1 MSRARIGP
9 HHLAY
14 LRAVADGLEVLACAR
29 TYLGIEDPREA
40 QIAHNELSAQL
51 RLAAKHAGERHH
63 RLIGIRIREKARQ
76 APTQAKRPTL
86 SEFIEARDLDG
97 WSEAEQL
104 ELYEAEYP
112 PTPQASTAQ
121 ATLQRRER
129 SRQRVVEILRRLEVD
144 GRTTAQPRPTDEVD
158 AWFPDHL
165 AQRLVRAGYVNL
177 QQLADR
183 VRQGGQWYSGI
194 TAVGRTKA
202 VHIAQQLEA
211 ILPGSTRRRSMGF
224 AAPTQALI
232 GSHESRTKAV
242 VERPENR
249 AQIRSGSQPES
260 PSENALL
267 PPSSDLNTAWR
278 ADNIGA
284 IRTDPQALTTWV
296 EACAGSQ
303 ATRKSYLRE
312 GRRLLLWLQ
321 IERAGRRLA
330 DFKLDDAQAYR
341 TFLAYVPEGWISRG
355 KASPGQEGWTPFK
368 GQLSAASQRQAMTIL
383 ASWFDWLCN
392 AEYLR
397 ANPWKLVKK
406 TGQST
411 ESASDSRALDT
422 KAISLK
428 AMGEIGAFI
437 ERQAPS
443 PARARARF
451 VVAFLSTTGLRSAE
465 LLAAKISDIRVEP
478 EGVFL
483 RVVGKGKKVRDVMLV
498 DVALNVLDDYLASRS
513 LQRLDVAPGNAPLL
527 ASLADP
533 MKSVSYQTLY
543 KTTRTWLARAVA
555 SSTLSAA
562 EQSRLQGA
570 SAHWLRH
577 TFGTTSVALGT
588 PYDVVQ
594 QQLGH
599 SRIDTTMS
607 IYSRAP
613 LQRRAAELQRAWA
626 KVTE

>member
-51 RLAAKHAGERHH
+51 RLAAKQAGERHH
-63 RLIGIRIREKARQ
+63 RLIGIRIREKTRQ

-86 SEFIEARDLDG
+86 SEFIEARNLDG

-112 PTPQASTAQ
+112 PAPQASTAY

-158 AWFPDHL
+158 AWFADHL

-232 GSHESRTKAV
+232 GLPESRTKALV
-242 VERPENR
+242 DRPENR
-249 AQIRSGSQPES
+249 AQIRPGNQPES
-260 PSENALL
+260 PSGNGLL

-284 IRTDPQALTTWV
+284 IGTDPQALATWA

-312 GRRLLLWLQ
+312 GRRLLLWMQ
-321 IERAGRRLA
+321 IERAGRRLL

-341 TFLAYVPEGWISRG
+341 TFLAYVPDGWISRA
-355 KASPGQEGWTPFK
+355 KASPAQEGWTPFK

-406 TGQST
+406 TGQSM
-411 ESASDSRALDT
+411 ASTQDSRALDT

-483 RVVGKGKKVRDVMLV
+483 RVVGKGKKARDVMLV
-498 DVALNVLDDYLASRS
+498 DVALNVLDDYLASRGLES
-513 LQRLDVAPGNAPLL
+513 LDVAPGNAPVL

-533 MKSVSYQTLY
+533 MKPVSYQTLY
-543 KTTRTWLARAVA
+543 KTTRAWLSRAVTTSA
-555 SSTLSAA
+555 LSAA

-570 SAHWLRH
+570 STHWLRH

>member
-29 TYLGIEDPREA
+29 TYLGIEDAREA
-40 QIAHNELSAQL
+40 QVAHNELSAQL

-63 RLIGIRIREKARQ
+63 RLIGIRIREKVRH

-165 AQRLVRAGYVNL
+165 AKRLVRAGYVNL
-177 QQLADR
+177 QQLVDR

-232 GSHESRTKAV
+232 SSHESRTKSV

-249 AQIRSGSQPES
+249 AQIRPGSQPES
-260 PSENALL
+260 PPENALL

-284 IRTDPQALTTWV
+284 IRTDPQALAAWA
-296 EACAGSQ
+296 EACGGSQ

-312 GRRLLLWLQ
+312 GRRLLLWME
-321 IERAGRRLA
+321 IERAGRRLV

-341 TFLAYVPEGWISRG
+341 TFLAYVPDGWISRA

-411 ESASDSRALDT
+411 ESTSDSRALDT

-437 ERQAPS
+437 ERQPPS

-483 RVVGKGKKVRDVMLV
+483 RVVGKGGKARDVMLV
-498 DVALNVLDDYLASRS
+498 DVALNVLDDYLASRGLES
-513 LQRLDVAPGNAPLL
+513 LDVAPGNAPLL
-527 ASLADP
+527 ASLAEP
-533 MKSVSYQTLY
+533 MKPVSYQTLY
-543 KTTRTWLARAVA
+543 KTTRAWLSRAVTTSA
-555 SSTLSAA
+555 LSAA